1 MARNQS
7 SATVSNDNSQQTDN
21 SSKKKV
27 AIVLI
32 LPGVISSIVQK
43 WTALWVAYLVSA
55 APLLWIIFK
64 TYRSSKQ
71 VDMVAAPALL
81 SVIVSVIIAVVTT
94 DQRFINLANC
104 AVPVILGLTFLISL
118 VAFKENLIAI
128 GYRQLHPESQEWN
141 SYCDRCWA
149 RPHFRSS
156 THILCIVWGLGFMVQ
171 AGAIALVDFL
181 VDLTYFPYL
190 NIAISI
196 AVPAL
201 LGVFTLVFVKMRRSQ
216 LVKNGGEIEKEPAI
230 VSA

>member
-1 MARNQS
+1 MSRNQS
-7 SATVSNDNSQQTDN
+7 METVSNQKDQPTDN

-32 LPGVISSIVQK
+32 LPGIISSIVQK

-55 APLLWIIFK
+55 VPLLWIMFK

-71 VDMVAAPALL
+71 VDMVAAPALI

-94 DQRFINLANC
+94 DPRFINLANC
-104 AVPVILGLTFLISL
+104 AVPVILGFTFLISL
-118 VAFKENLIAI
+118 FAFKENLIVI
-128 GYRQLHPESQEWN
+128 GYRQLHAGSEEWN
-141 SYCDRCWA
+141 SYCDRCLA

-156 THILCIVWGLGFMVQ
+156 THILCVVWGVGFLVE

-190 NIAISI
+190 NIGLSI
-196 AVPAL
+196 AFPAL
-201 LGVFTLVFVKMRRSQ
+201 LGVFTLIFVKYRRSQ
-216 LVKNGGEIEKEPAI
+216 LLKNGGEIEKEPTI